1 MHLHVLKCCKSTL
14 DMSPIIMGPLVML
27 MVAWTNFFEF
37 YFFSIFIWYKMIFV
51 TSLKNKYRSKNI
63 PLNKFATYYRCN
75 NGDIPGTRTVAH
87 LLLQFFFLQKQKRLL
102 YLSHFKWFKYNC
114 DSYFFKNVR
123 QYNAIHLYNVTM
135 RNEHQFHMRNVV
147 NTYIT

>member
-1 MHLHVLKCCKSTL
+1 
-14 DMSPIIMGPLVML
+14 ML

-37 YFFSIFIWYKMIFV
+37 YFFSILIQNDFCHFFEKQISVWINLLPITDV
-51 TSLKNKYRSKNI
+51 
-63 PLNKFATYYRCN
+63 N
-75 NGDIPGTRTVAH
+75 NGDIPGTRTMAH
-87 LLLQFFFLQKQKRLL
+87 LLLQYFFLQKQKRLL
-102 YLSHFKWFKYNC
+102 YLSHLKWFKYNC
-114 DSYFFKNVR
+114 DSYFFKNVQ